1 MVASKMFETIAHNI
15 WGHYLSPHP
24 AQEHVFGLHNN
35 YVFKLLL
42 VYISNNPTFSTYLYG
57 NSYKINH
64 HYQKILAKLHP
75 TKPEFLPNIKPK

>member
-42 VYISNNPTFSTYLYG
+42 VYISNTVFQIS
-57 NSYKINH
+57 
-64 HYQKILAKLHP
+64 
-75 TKPEFLPNIKPK
+75 F